1 MTITARKQQGASP
14 VILLII
20 LAIIGIGVF
29 IGIQYIPQKMERG
42 AVDTL
47 MTNIEKN
54 HASTPF
60 NSKNEIESQI
70 ANKLNIEGM
79 NDMLNTFTVTEVEG
93 GYDVNATYERE
104 LNLIYTK
111 KPIVYNRTITLIR

>member
-1 MTITARKQQGASP
+1 MVITPRKQQGASP
-14 VILLII
+14 VVLLII

-29 IGIQYIPQKMERG
+29 IGMQYIPQKMERG

-47 MTNIEKN
+47 MSNIEKN

-60 NSKNEIESQI
+60 ASKQEIDSQI

-79 NDMLNTFTVTEVEG
+79 NDMLNTFTVTEEND
-93 GYDVNATYERE
+93 GYVVTAKYQRE
-104 LNLIYTK
+104 LNLIYTT
-111 KPIVYNRTITLIR
+111 KPVLYEKTLILK

>member
-1 MTITARKQQGASP
+1 MSITPRKQQGASA
-14 VILLII
+14 VVLLII

-29 IGIQYIPQKMERG
+29 IGMQYIPQKMERG
-42 AVDTL
+42 TIDTI
-47 MTNIEKN
+47 MSNIEKN

-60 NSKNEIESQI
+60 SSKQEIESQI

-79 NDMLNTFTVTEVEG
+79 NDMYNAFTVTEEDDGFVIK
-93 GYDVNATYERE
+93 ATYDRE

-111 KPIVYNRTITLIR
+111 KPVPYEKSLILK

>member
-1 MTITARKQQGASP
+1 MSITPRKQQGASP
-14 VILLII
+14 VVLLII

-29 IGIQYIPQKMERG
+29 IGMQYIPQKMERG
-42 AVDTL
+42 TIDTI
-47 MTNIEKN
+47 MSNIEKN

-60 NSKNEIESQI
+60 SSKQEIESQI

-79 NDMLNTFTVTEVEG
+79 NDMFEIFTVKQENDSFVIK
-93 GYDVNATYERE
+93 AKYERE

-111 KPIVYNRTITLIR
+111 KPVLYERILILN

>member
-1 MTITARKQQGASP
+1 MSITPRKQQGASP
-14 VILLII
+14 VVLLII

-29 IGIQYIPQKMERG
+29 IGMQYIPQKMERG
-42 AVDTL
+42 AIDTI
-47 MTNIEKN
+47 MSNIEKN

-60 NSKNEIESQI
+60 SSKQEIESQI

-79 NDMLNTFTVTEVEG
+79 NDMYNTFSVTEEDDSFVIKAK
-93 GYDVNATYERE
+93 YDRE

-111 KPIVYNRTITLIR
+111 KPVPYEKTLILK

>member
-1 MTITARKQQGASP
+1 MSITPRKQQGASP
-14 VILLII
+14 VVLLII

-29 IGIQYIPQKMERG
+29 IGMQYIPQKMERG
-42 AVDTL
+42 AVDTI
-47 MTNIEKN
+47 MSDIEKN

-60 NSKNEIESQI
+60 SSKQEIESQI

-79 NDMLNTFTVTEVEG
+79 NDMYNTFSVTEEDDSFVIKAK
-93 GYDVNATYERE
+93 YDRE

-111 KPIVYNRTITLIR
+111 KPVPYEKTLILK

>member
-1 MTITARKQQGASP
+1 MAITPRKQQGASP
-14 VILLII
+14 VVLLII
-20 LAIIGIGVF
+20 LVIIGIGVF

-42 AVDTL
+42 AIDTL
-47 MTNIEKN
+47 MSNIEKD

-60 NSKNEIESQI
+60 SSKKEIESQI

-79 NDMLNTFTVTEVEG
+79 DDMFKTITVTEEDDGFVIKAK
-93 GYDVNATYERE
+93 YDRE

-111 KPIVYNRTITLIR
+111 KPVPYDKTIILK